1 MGYGTLIM
9 GIRDSKKL
17 REVFTISDSEEVVA
31 VIAVGKAEALP
42 TAPKRRELSEVA
54 KFFE

>member
-17 REVFTISDSEEVVA
+17 RELFNIPENEEVVA
-31 VIAVGKAEALP
+31 VIAVGKAEVLP
-42 TAPKRRELSEVA
+42 TAPKKKRIVRSC
-54 KFFE
+54 KIF